1 MTLKTAIIIII
12 AMKIIE
18 KYYRKCTSIG
28 RLRFSVASYNPLA
41 VMKIIIN
48 SELEKKRPYW
58 KIRFVL
64 GTILICFMALVALGM

>member
-1 MTLKTAIIIII
+1 M
-12 AMKIIE
+12 
-18 KYYRKCTSIG
+18 
-28 RLRFSVASYNPLA
+28 RFSFASYVPLA
-41 VMKIIIN
+41 VEKILIN

>member
-12 AMKIIE
+12 AMTMIK
-18 KYYRKCTSIG
+18 KYYRKCTSVG
-28 RLRFSVASYNPLA
+28 RMRFSFASYVPLA
-41 VMKIIIN
+41 VEKILIN

-58 KIRFVL
+58 KIQFVL